1 MFKVRTSKI
10 VKSNSLLLSQMRELE
25 NQERVCVVLKVTQ
38 VMFVVGLRPE
48 EPSLLSLAQFFL
60 QL

>member
-1 MFKVRTSKI
+1 MLNVRTSKI
-10 VKSNSLLLSQMRELE
+10 IKSNSLLLSQMRELE
-25 NQERVCVVLKVTQ
+25 NQERVCVVLKVTS
-38 VMFVVGLRPE
+38 VKFVVGLRPE

>member
-38 VMFVVGLRPE
+38 VKFVVGLRPE

>member
-10 VKSNSLLLSQMRELE
+10 VKSNSLLLSQKRELE

-38 VMFVVGLRPE
+38 VKFVVGLRPE
-48 EPSLLSLAQFFL
+48 EPSLLSPAQFFL